1 MWAWLLVC
9 IFQLLWTMM
18 NCLLFQFVPRIWHL
32 GGAPARTCKE
42 FYADQPWMCVSCK
55 WVSLLRCVC
64 SVQVDIVQPTESIKE
79 IMKMC
84 VASLTVVQC
93 WSSEYY
99 GCHYQ
104 IAKLTGHVT
113 HHPTQTA
120 HSKQHLIACLTA
132 HHCPLGGIWVTANG
146 LSVIIKVLSQ
156 MSRKYTH
163 TESAKHW

>member
-1 MWAWLLVC
+1 
-9 IFQLLWTMM
+9 M
-18 NCLLFQFVPRIWHL
+18 NCDELPIIPVCAPHLAPRRGSCPDL
-32 GGAPARTCKE
+32 QRVLCRPALNVRVC
-42 FYADQPWMCVSCK
+42 M

-99 GCHYQ
+99 GCDYQ

-163 TESAKHW
+163 TESAKH